1 MKTPPLVL
9 AGAAALALSAC
20 MIGRGGVNIDDT
32 YIEIRPG
39 TKIDPGDQTKLLTI
53 LGKYKKKLYW
63 VADINNRA
71 EVGTLSCVY
80 VNETLLDDVSKDW
93 TAGTGISYSA
103 IQIGGRPTK
112 SNCDNTHHTPNP
124 HTTSM
129 SQHTPFLHHT
139 PNPHVS
145 GLSPADYQ
153 KSRALVNEV
162 KPILQKYSHQ

>member
-1 MKTPPLVL
+1 
-9 AGAAALALSAC
+9 

-63 VADINNRA
+63 VADISNRA

-80 VNETLLDDVSKDW
+80 VNETLLDEVSKDW
-93 TAGTGISYSA
+93 TAGTGTSYSA

-112 SNCDNTHHTPNP
+112 SNCDNTHNTPNV
-124 HTTSM
+124 HSTENV
-129 SQHTPFLHHT
+129 QHTPFLHHT
-139 PNPHVS
+139 PVLHTTSSTSLTPE
-145 GLSPADYQ
+145 DYK
-153 KSRALVNEV
+153 KSRALVKEV
-162 KPILQKYSHQ
+162 TPILEKYSHK